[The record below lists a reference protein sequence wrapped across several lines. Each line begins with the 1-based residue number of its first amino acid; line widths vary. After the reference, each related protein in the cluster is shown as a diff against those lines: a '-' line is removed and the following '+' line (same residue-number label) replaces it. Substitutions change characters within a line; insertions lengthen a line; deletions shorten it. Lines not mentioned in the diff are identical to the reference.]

1 MNNWKCT
8 KIVSFSR
15 LIDPAIT
22 RQFFKSI
29 SSIGDSRDRNS
40 TSILRI
46 GQVFT
51 KFLTSVL
58 RNVSSGNRNK
68 PDEEDF
74 FEDFRPDVRVN
85 LSEKKNST
93 EEKSKENSKSSENFE
108 TDLRVNL
115 SKEINSSEENSSEE
129 NSSEE
134 NSSEENS
141 SEENSKKDEK
151 LKEKVSQENSVD
163 KMPVEKEEFTT
174 VTVTVEQTSESNE
187 IR

>member
-29 SSIGDSRDRNS
+29 SSIGDSGDRNS

-85 LSEKKNST
+85 LSEKKNLS
-93 EEKSKENSKSSENFE
+93 EEKSNQDSKSSENFE

-115 SKEINSSEENSSEE
+115 SKEK

-151 LKEKVSQENSVD
+151 LEEKLSQENSVD